1 MSRLDREGR
10 YAFVVYDP
18 PAPGLPWLS
27 VCIGPD
33 GKLRAVEAFDTLA
46 GAHARTA
53 ECAEMLR
60 AGRINALSIVPTLA
74 RVLLQNAALFRGA
87 GAFGVSGVAGTWH
100 GSTSKAWT

>member
-1 MSRLDREGR
+1 LSSLDREGR

-46 GAHARTA
+46 GAQARTA
-53 ECAEMLR
+53 ECAEMFVSELKRSEVMPARR
-60 AGRINALSIVPTLA
+60 ANRL
-74 RVLLQNAALFRGA
+74 
-87 GAFGVSGVAGTWH
+87 H
-100 GSTSKAWT
+100 